1 MGENGAHGITR
12 LSGALSGRTRLNR
25 ARNRPSNAGR
35 DAGPGRVRIVGGR
48 WRGTRLDVPDVA
60 GLRPTSDRVR
70 ETLFNWLQP
79 VLPGARVL
87 DLFAGTGALGLE
99 AVSRGAA
106 GALLV
111 ERDAALAAALSA
123 TAARLAGGDAVEVRR
138 GDAVTAAAALPP
150 GSIDIAFV
158 DPPFAHDLWAPA
170 LAALEP
176 ALAADAWLYLESP
189 SAQPARPGAGWRL
202 HRELGTRE
210 AHCALYRRAG

>member
-1 MGENGAHGITR
+1 MNTP
-12 LSGALSGRTRLNR
+12 
-25 ARNRPSNAGR
+25 RNRPPNANR
-35 DAGPGRVRIVGGR
+35 NTGPGRVRIVGGR

-106 GALLV
+106 SALLV
-111 ERDAALAAALSA
+111 ERDAALAAALAA
-123 TAARLAGGDAVEVRR
+123 TAARLSGGDAVEVRR
-138 GDAVTAAAALPP
+138 GDAVVMAAALPA
-150 GSIDIAFV
+150 GSVDIAFV
-158 DPPFAHDLWAPA
+158 DPPFAHDLWMPT
-170 LAALEP
+170 LAALAP
-176 ALAADAWLYLESP
+176 ALAADAWLYVESP
-189 SAQPARPGAGWRL
+189 SASPAQPGPGWRL

>member
-12 LSGALSGRTRLNR
+12 LSGAPCGRTHLNTP
-25 ARNRPSNAGR
+25 RNPSRNANR
-35 DAGPGRVRIVGGR
+35 NTGPGRVRIVGGR

-106 GALLV
+106 NAVLV
-111 ERDAALAAALSA
+111 ERDVTLAAALAA
-123 TAARLAGGDAVEVRR
+123 TAVRLPGGEVVSVRR
-138 GDAVTAAAALPP
+138 GDAVSMAAALPA

-158 DPPFAHDLWAPA
+158 DPPFAADLWTQAIAA
-170 LAALEP
+170 LAP
-176 ALAADAWLYLESP
+176 ALAADAWLYVESM
-189 SAQPARPGAGWRL
+189 AQRPAQPGAGWQL
-202 HRELGTRE
+202 HRELQTRE